1 MVCAGGLHAWVVAGG
16 EAPDAER
23 VAALWASSPPDLLVA
38 ADSGADAA
46 LSLGLRV
53 DVVVGDFDSVSLQA
67 LASAGRQRRYPV
79 DKDDTDLELALREA
93 RDLGAERITLIG
105 GGGGRLDHLL
115 ANAAVLGS
123 DDLADIEIDALMG
136 EARLWVVRHQQEITG
151 HKGQLVSLLPLGGSA
166 RGIHTTGL
174 RWALRDETLLTG
186 SARGVSNEMTGF
198 RAKISLSS
206 GVLLAIQPEG

>member
-1 MVCAGGLHAWVVAGG
+1 MVAGG
-16 EAPDAER
+16 ETPDAER
-23 VAALWASSPPDLLVA
+23 VAALWESSSPDLLVA

-53 DVVVGDFDSVSLQA
+53 DVIVGDFDSVSLQA

-123 DDLADIEIDALMG
+123 DDLAEIEVDALMG
-136 EARLWVVRHQQEITG
+136 EARLWVVRSQQEITG

-166 RGIHTTGL
+166 RGVNTAGL
-174 RWALRDETLLTG
+174 RWALRGETLLTG
-186 SARGVSNEMTGF
+186 SARGVSNEMTGS
-198 RAKISLSS
+198 RAKVSLSS
-206 GVLLAIQPEG
+206 GVLLVIQPEG

>member
-1 MVCAGGLHAWVVAGG
+1 MGLYAWVVAGG
-16 EAPDAER
+16 ETPDAER
-23 VAALWASSPPDLLVA
+23 VAALWESSFPDLLVA

-53 DVVVGDFDSVSLQA
+53 DVLVGDFDSVSPQA

-123 DDLADIEIDALMG
+123 DDLAEIEIDALMG
-136 EARLWVVRHQQEITG
+136 EARLWVVRSQQEITG
-151 HKGQLVSLLPLGGSA
+151 RAGQLVSLLPLGGSA
-166 RGIHTTGL
+166 SGVHTAGL
-174 RWALRDETLLTG
+174 RWALRGETLLAG
-186 SARGVSNEMTGF
+186 SARGVSNEMTGS
-198 RAKISLSS
+198 RAQVSLSS
-206 GVLLAIQPEG
+206 GVLLVIQPEG